1 MHFARRLLM
10 TTFDRL
16 MEPILP
22 ILKEIEQG
30 RVPHFNETL
39 PWPLFVRV
47 LVYHF
52 TMGYTSM
59 RELVTG
65 LRHADPVLVLPA
77 LPRSTLSQMFTR
89 FDSGLL
95 RRALVRLLATLPLP
109 ENPELALLGTI
120 YLVDGS
126 YFPTLH
132 HVIWNKSKDIAR
144 NVKLHFIFDATRMVP
159 ASFIVDAATSNERV
173 ALLAQLQAGVTYVLD
188 RGYMEF
194 TLFLDIVKAQSS
206 VVMRVYRTMIV
217 ETIEELPV
225 TLPHEVT
232 AYWASVRD
240 RLVTSPHPDMDGVV
254 FRLVECTVGTTV
266 YRLMTD
272 RTDITTFQVILL
284 YAYRWQIE
292 LIFRALKW
300 TMNGVYVITEHEEGI
315 NSFFAALFLTALLHM
330 HLKRDCLAQ
339 EGHVPPTSVETPDV
353 SEVHV
358 QISTDGTRTTTH
370 LAIARLMAQ
379 VNTKLALFWKI
390 PKHWL
395 KALAATIY
403 RPFTI
408 DIVRALNEHALTPF

>member
-1 MHFARRLLM
+1 M
-10 TTFDRL
+10 TTFDHL
-16 MEPILP
+16 MEPVLP
-22 ILKEIEQG
+22 ILKEIEQE
-30 RVPHFNETL
+30 RAPHFNETY

-52 TMGYTSM
+52 TMGYASM

-65 LRHADPVLVLPA
+65 LRHADAALALPA
-77 LPRSTLSQMFTR
+77 LPRSTVSQMFTR
-89 FDSGLL
+89 FDSNLL
-95 RRALVRLLATLPLP
+95 RCALVRLLATLPLP
-109 ENPELALLGTI
+109 ENPELALLGTV

-126 YFPTLH
+126 CFPTLH
-132 HVIWNKSKDIAR
+132 QVIWKKCTDVAR

-159 ASFIVDAATSNERV
+159 AAFIVGTATSNERA
-173 ALLAQLQAGVTYVLD
+173 ALLEQLQIGVTYVLD

-194 TLFLDIVKAQSS
+194 TLFLNIVKANSS
-206 VVMRVYRTMIV
+206 VVMRTYRTLV
-217 ETIEELPV
+217 VDTVEELPV
-225 TLPHEVT
+225 ALPEEVT
-232 AYWASVRD
+232 ACWGAVRD
-240 RLVTSPHPDMDGVV
+240 RLVTSSHPDMEGVV
-254 FRLVECTVGTTV
+254 FRLVECTVGITI

-300 TMNGVYVITEHEEGI
+300 TMNGVAVITEHEEGM
-315 NSFFAALFLTALLHM
+315 NSFFAALFLTALLHI

-339 EGHVPPTSVETPDV
+339 EGHVPPIAVDV
-353 SEVHV
+353 SDGAETYV
-358 QISTDGTRTTTH
+358 QISTDATRTTTH
-370 LAIARLMAQ
+370 LAIARFMAQ

-395 KALAATIY
+395 KALAANLH

-408 DIVRALNEHALTPF
+408 DIVRSLNEHALNPF

>member
-1 MHFARRLLM
+1 M
-10 TTFDRL
+10 TTFDYL
-16 MEPILP
+16 MEPLVP
-22 ILKEIEQG
+22 ILEEIEQA
-30 RVPHFNETL
+30 RVPHFNETH

-52 TMGYTSM
+52 TMGFASM

-65 LRHADPVLVLPA
+65 LQHADSALALPA
-77 LPRSTLSQMFTR
+77 LPRSTISQMFTR
-89 FDSGLL
+89 FDSRLL
-95 RRALVRLLATLPLP
+95 HHALIRLLATLPLP

-132 HVIWNKSKDIAR
+132 HVIWKKWTETAR
-144 NVKLHFIFDATRMVP
+144 NIKLHLTFNATRMVP
-159 ASFIVDAATSNERV
+159 AAFIVDVATSSERA
-173 ALLAQLQAGVTYVLD
+173 ALLAQLQTGVTYVLD

-194 TLFLDIVKAQSS
+194 TLFSAIIKAGSS
-206 VVMRVYRTMIV
+206 VVMRAYRSMVV

-225 TLPHEVT
+225 ILPHEVT
-232 AYWASVRD
+232 AYWGTVQD
-240 RLVTSPHPDMDGVV
+240 RLVTSPHPDMEGTV
-254 FRLVECTVGTTV
+254 FRLVECTVGTTI

-315 NSFFAALFLTALLHM
+315 HSFFAALFLTALLHI

-339 EGHVPPTSVETPDV
+339 EGYMPPTSADLQ
-353 SEVHV
+353 EVPEAHV
-358 QISTDGTRTTTH
+358 QISADSARTTTH
-370 LAIARLMAQ
+370 LAIARFMAQ
-379 VNTKLALFWKI
+379 VNTKLARFWKI

-395 KALAATIY
+395 QALAANLH

-408 DIVRALNEHALTPF
+408 HIVRALNKHAINPF

>member
-1 MHFARRLLM
+1 M

-16 MEPILP
+16 MEPVVP
-22 ILKEIEQG
+22 ILREIEQE
-30 RVPHFNETL
+30 RVPHFNETH

-52 TMGYTSM
+52 TMGYASM

-65 LRHADPVLVLPA
+65 LRHADPAVALPA
-77 LPRSTLSQMFTR
+77 LPRSTASQMFTR
-89 FDSGLL
+89 FDSDLL
-95 RRALVRLLATLPLP
+95 RCALVRLLSTLPLP

-126 YFPTLH
+126 SFPTLH
-132 HVIWNKSKDIAR
+132 QVLWESCKDVAR
-144 NVKLHFIFDATRMVP
+144 SVKLHFIFDATRMVP
-159 ASFIVDAATSNERV
+159 ASFIIDVATSSERA
-173 ALLAQLQAGVTYVLD
+173 ALLAQLQKGVTYVLD

-194 TLFLDIVKAQSS
+194 TLFLDILKAHSS
-206 VVMRVYRTMIV
+206 VVMRAYRTMVV
-217 ETIEELPV
+217 ETVEELPV
-225 TLPHEVT
+225 RLPEAMT
-232 AYWASVRD
+232 ASWTTVRD
-240 RLVTSPHPDMDGVV
+240 RLVTSPHPDMEGVV
-254 FRLVECTVGTTV
+254 FRLVECTIGATV

-300 TMNGVYVITEHEEGI
+300 TMNGVSVITEHEEGI
-315 NSFFAALFLTALLHM
+315 NSFFAALFLTALLHI

-339 EGHVPPTSVETPDV
+339 EGHVPPLSVDV
-353 SEVHV
+353 SNMSDDQV
-358 QISTDGTRTTTH
+358 QISADCTRTTTH
-370 LAIARLMAQ
+370 LAIARFMAQ

-395 KALAATIY
+395 KALAANLH
-403 RPFTI
+403 RPFTT
-408 DIVRALNEHALTPF
+408 DIVRSLNEHALTPF

>member
-1 MHFARRLLM
+1 M

-16 MEPILP
+16 IEPVLP
-22 ILKEIEQG
+22 ILQEIEQG
-30 RVPHFNETL
+30 RVPHFNETHA
-39 PWPLFVRV
+39 WPLFVRV

-52 TMGYTSM
+52 TMGYQSM

-65 LRHADPVLVLPA
+65 LRHADAALALPA
-77 LPRSTLSQMFTR
+77 LPRSTISQMFTR
-89 FDSGLL
+89 FDSDLL
-95 RRALVRLLATLPLP
+95 HRALVRLLATLPLP
-109 ENPELALLGTI
+109 EDPELSLLGTI

-126 YFPTLH
+126 CFPTLH
-132 HVIWNKSKDIAR
+132 HVLWERCKDGAR
-144 NVKLHFIFDATRMVP
+144 SVKLHFIFDATRMVP
-159 ASFIVDAATSNERV
+159 ASFIIDAATSSERV
-173 ALLAQLQAGVTYVLD
+173 ALLAQLQKGVTYVLD

-194 TLFLDIVKAQSS
+194 TLFLDIIKAQSS
-206 VVMRVYRTMIV
+206 VVMRAYRNMVVATV
-217 ETIEELPV
+217 EELPV
-225 TLPHEVT
+225 TLPDEVT
-232 AYWASVRD
+232 ASWTTVRD
-240 RLVTSPHPDMDGVV
+240 RLVTSPHPDMEGVV
-254 FRLVECTVGTTV
+254 FRLVECTIGATV

-315 NSFFAALFLTALLHM
+315 NSFFAALFLTALLHI

-339 EGHVPPTSVETPDV
+339 EGHVPPISVDASPTP
-353 SEVHV
+353 EGHV
-358 QISTDGTRTTTH
+358 QISTDCTRTTTH
-370 LAIARLMAQ
+370 LAIARFMAQ

-395 KALAATIY
+395 KALAANLH

-408 DIVRALNEHALTPF
+408 DIIQALNKHALTPF

>member
-1 MHFARRLLM
+1 M

-16 MEPILP
+16 MEPVLP
-22 ILKEIEQG
+22 ILQEIEQG
-30 RVPHFNETL
+30 RVPHFNETH

-52 TMGYTSM
+52 TMGYASM

-65 LRHADPVLVLPA
+65 LRHADPALALPA
-77 LPRSTLSQMFTR
+77 LPRSTVSQMFTR
-89 FDSGLL
+89 FDSDLL
-95 RRALVRLLATLPLP
+95 RCALVRLLATLPLP
-109 ENPELALLGTI
+109 ENPELALLGSI

-132 HVIWNKSKDIAR
+132 QVLWERCKDVAR
-144 NVKLHFIFDATRMVP
+144 SVKLHFIFDATRMVP
-159 ASFIVDAATSNERV
+159 ASFIIDAATSSERA
-173 ALLAQLQAGVTYVLD
+173 ALLAQLQKGVTYVLD

-194 TLFLDIVKAQSS
+194 TLFLDILKAHSS
-206 VVMRVYRTMIV
+206 VVMRTYRNMVV
-217 ETIEELPV
+217 ETVEELPV
-225 TLPHEVT
+225 TLPEAMT
-232 AYWASVRD
+232 ASWTTVRD
-240 RLVTSPHPDMDGVV
+240 RLVISPHPDMEGVV
-254 FRLVECTVGTTV
+254 FRLVECTIGPTV

-300 TMNGVYVITEHEEGI
+300 TMNGVSVITEHEEGI
-315 NSFFAALFLTALLHM
+315 NSFFAALFLTALLHI

-339 EGHVPPTSVETPDV
+339 EGYVPPLSVDV
-353 SEVHV
+353 SDMSDEHV
-358 QISTDGTRTTTH
+358 QISADCSRTTTH
-370 LAIARLMAQ
+370 LAIARFMAQ

-395 KALAATIY
+395 KALAANLH
-403 RPFTI
+403 RPFTT
-408 DIVRALNEHALTPF
+408 DIVRSLNKHALTPF

>member
-1 MHFARRLLM
+1 M

-16 MEPILP
+16 MEPVLP
-22 ILKEIEQG
+22 ILEEIEQK
-30 RVPHFNETL
+30 RVPHFNETH
-39 PWPLFVRV
+39 PWPLFVQV

-52 TMGYTSM
+52 TMGFSSM

-65 LRHADPVLVLPA
+65 LRHADPALALPA
-77 LPRSTLSQMFTR
+77 LPRSTVSQMFTR
-89 FDSGLL
+89 FDSNLL
-95 RRALVRLLATLPLP
+95 RYALVRLLATLPLP

-132 HVIWNKSKDIAR
+132 QVIWGKCKDIAR
-144 NVKLHFIFDATRMVP
+144 NVKLHFVFDATRMVP
-159 ASFIVDAATSNERV
+159 AAFIVDAATSNERT
-173 ALLAQLQAGVTYVLD
+173 ALLAQLQMGVTYVLD

-194 TLFLDIVKAQSS
+194 TLFLEIIKAQSS
-206 VVMRVYRTMIV
+206 VVMRVYRTMVV
-217 ETIEELPV
+217 ETVEELPV
-225 TLPHEVT
+225 TLPEAVT
-232 AYWASVRD
+232 ASWTTVRD
-240 RLVTSPHPDMDGVV
+240 RLVMSPHPSMEGVV
-254 FRLVECTVGTTV
+254 FRLVECTIGPTV

-292 LIFRALKW
+292 LLFRALKW

-315 NSFFAALFLTALLHM
+315 NSFFAALFLTALLHI

-339 EGHVPPTSVETPDV
+339 EGYVPPISVDLPDV
-353 SEVHV
+353 SEPHV
-358 QISTDGTRTTTH
+358 QISTDCARTTTH
-370 LAIARLMAQ
+370 LAIARFMAQ

-395 KALAATIY
+395 KALAANLH

-408 DIVRALNEHALTPF
+408 DIVRSLNKHALTPF

>member
-1 MHFARRLLM
+1 MRFARRLCM

-16 MEPILP
+16 MEPVLP

-39 PWPLFVRV
+39 PWPLFVQV

-52 TMGYTSM
+52 TMGFTSM

-65 LRHADPVLVLPA
+65 LSHAEPALALPI

-132 HVIWNKSKDIAR
+132 HVIWEKSKDVAR
-144 NVKLHFIFDATRMVP
+144 NVKLHFVFDANRMVP
-159 ASFIVDAATSNERV
+159 ASFIVDATTSNERA
-173 ALLAQLQAGVTYVLD
+173 ALLAQLQVGVTYVLD

-194 TLFLDIVKAQSS
+194 TLFLDIINAQSS
-206 VVMRVYRTMIV
+206 VVMRAYRNMIV
-217 ETIEELPV
+217 ETVAELPV
-225 TLPHEVT
+225 ILPHEVT

-240 RLVTSPHPDMDGVV
+240 RLVTSPHPDMKGVV
-254 FRLVECTVGTTV
+254 FRLVECTVGATV

-315 NSFFAALFLTALLHM
+315 NSFFSALFLTALLHI

-339 EGHVPPTSVETPDV
+339 EGYVPPISVEVPDV
-353 SEVHV
+353 SEAHV
-358 QISTDGTRTTTH
+358 QISTDCARTTTH
-370 LAIARLMAQ
+370 LAIARFMAQ

-395 KALAATIY
+395 KALAANLH

-408 DIVRALNEHALTPF
+408 DIVQALNKHALTPF

>member
-1 MHFARRLLM
+1 M

-16 MEPILP
+16 MEPVLP
-22 ILKEIEQG
+22 ILQEIEQE
-30 RVPHFNETL
+30 RVPHFNETH

-52 TMGYTSM
+52 TMGYQSM

-65 LRHADPVLVLPA
+65 LRHADAALALPA
-77 LPRSTLSQMFTR
+77 LPRSTVSQLFTR
-89 FDSGLL
+89 FDSDLL

-126 YFPTLH
+126 CFPTLH
-132 HVIWNKSKDIAR
+132 HVRWERCRDVAR
-144 NVKLHFIFDATRMVP
+144 NVKLHFIFDATRMVA
-159 ASFIVDAATSNERV
+159 ASFIIDAATSSERA
-173 ALLAQLQAGVTYVLD
+173 ALLAQLQKGVTYVLD

-194 TLFLDIVKAQSS
+194 TLFLDIIKAQSS
-206 VVMRVYRTMIV
+206 AVMRVYRTMIV
-217 ETIEELPV
+217 ETIEELPIS
-225 TLPHEVT
+225 LPDEVT
-232 AYWASVRD
+232 ASWTTVRD
-240 RLVTSPHPDMDGVV
+240 RLVTSPHPDMEGVV
-254 FRLVECTVGTTV
+254 FRLVECTIGSTV

-300 TMNGVYVITEHEEGI
+300 TMNGVYVITEHEQGM
-315 NSFFAALFLTALLHM
+315 NSFFAALFLTALLHI

-339 EGHVPPTSVETPDV
+339 EGHVPPISVDV
-353 SEVHV
+353 SDVPEEHV
-358 QISTDGTRTTTH
+358 QISADCTRTTTH
-370 LAIARLMAQ
+370 LAIARFMAQ

-395 KALAATIY
+395 KALAANLH

-408 DIVRALNEHALTPF
+408 DIVRSLNKHALTPF

>member
-1 MHFARRLLM
+1 M

-16 MEPILP
+16 IEPVLP
-22 ILKEIEQG
+22 ILQEIEQG
-30 RVPHFNETL
+30 RVPHFNETHA
-39 PWPLFVRV
+39 WPLFVRV

-52 TMGYTSM
+52 TMGYQSM

-65 LRHADPVLVLPA
+65 LRHADAALALPA
-77 LPRSTLSQMFTR
+77 LPRSTISQMFTR
-89 FDSGLL
+89 FDSDLL
-95 RRALVRLLATLPLP
+95 HRALVRLLSTLPLP
-109 ENPELALLGTI
+109 EDPELSLLGTI

-126 YFPTLH
+126 CFPTLH
-132 HVIWNKSKDIAR
+132 HVLWERCKDGAR
-144 NVKLHFIFDATRMVP
+144 SVKLHFIFDATRMVP
-159 ASFIVDAATSNERV
+159 ASFIIDAATSSERV
-173 ALLAQLQAGVTYVLD
+173 ALLAQLQKGVTYVLD

-194 TLFLDIVKAQSS
+194 TLFLDIIKAQSS
-206 VVMRVYRTMIV
+206 VVMRAYRNMVVATV
-217 ETIEELPV
+217 EELPV
-225 TLPHEVT
+225 TLPDEVT
-232 AYWASVRD
+232 ASWTTVRD
-240 RLVTSPHPDMDGVV
+240 RLVTSPHPDMEGVV
-254 FRLVECTVGTTV
+254 FRLVECTIGATV

-315 NSFFAALFLTALLHM
+315 NSFFAALFLTALLHI

-339 EGHVPPTSVETPDV
+339 EGHVPPISVDASPTP
-353 SEVHV
+353 EGHV
-358 QISTDGTRTTTH
+358 QISTDCTRTTTH
-370 LAIARLMAQ
+370 LAIARFMAQ

-395 KALAATIY
+395 KALAANLH

-408 DIVRALNEHALTPF
+408 DIIQALNKHALTPF

>member
-1 MHFARRLLM
+1 M

-16 MEPILP
+16 MEPVLP
-22 ILKEIEQG
+22 ILQEIEQE
-30 RVPHFNETL
+30 RVPHFNETYS
-39 PWPLFVRV
+39 WPLFVRV

-52 TMGYTSM
+52 TMGYQSM

-65 LRHADPVLVLPA
+65 LRHADAALALPA
-77 LPRSTLSQMFTR
+77 LPRSTVSQMFTR
-89 FDSGLL
+89 FDSDLL
-95 RRALVRLLATLPLP
+95 HRALVRLLAILPLP

-132 HVIWNKSKDIAR
+132 QVLWKSCKDVAR
-144 NVKLHFIFDATRMVP
+144 SVKLHFIFDATRMVP
-159 ASFIVDAATSNERV
+159 ASFIIDAATSSERG
-173 ALLAQLQAGVTYVLD
+173 ALLAQLRKGVTYVLD

-194 TLFLDIVKAQSS
+194 TLFLDILKAQSS
-206 VVMRVYRTMIV
+206 VVMRAYRNLIV
-217 ETIEELPV
+217 ETVEELPV
-225 TLPHEVT
+225 TLPDAVT
-232 AYWASVRD
+232 ASWTTVRD
-240 RLVTSPHPDMDGVV
+240 RLVTSPHPDMEGVV
-254 FRLVECTVGTTV
+254 FRLVECTIGQTI

-272 RTDITTFQVILL
+272 RTDISTFQVILL

-315 NSFFAALFLTALLHM
+315 HSFFAALFLTALLHI

-339 EGHVPPTSVETPDV
+339 EGHVPPLSAEPPDV
-353 SEVHV
+353 SEGYV
-358 QISTDGTRTTTH
+358 QISADCARTTTH
-370 LAIARLMAQ
+370 LAIARFMAR

-395 KALAATIY
+395 KALAANLH
-403 RPFTI
+403 RPFTL